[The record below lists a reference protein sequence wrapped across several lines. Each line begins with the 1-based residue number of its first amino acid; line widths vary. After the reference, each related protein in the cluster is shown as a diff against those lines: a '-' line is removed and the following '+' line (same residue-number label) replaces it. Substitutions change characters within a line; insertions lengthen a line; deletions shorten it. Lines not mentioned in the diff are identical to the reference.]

1 MKNGLI
7 SFHCLTAYPP
17 SNPNR
22 DELGQ
27 PKTAVVGGVTRQRIS
42 SQSIKRAWRL
52 SEPMQE
58 LDANNSIRTRM
69 LCPELKKLLVGLE
82 RTEKEAQAWA
92 EEIAGAFGKVDKKK
106 GKHAEMV
113 VFDQSE
119 WDGALEYARQC
130 HESNQ
135 APTEDGAKALR
146 RQTVSIDCALFGRM
160 RANAPDLNRD
170 AAMAVSHPLSVNKA
184 LIEADF
190 WTSVDDLS
198 REGDSAEAG
207 SGGMGDVEFG
217 SALYYT
223 FAQLSVDSLIANLAL
238 EGLREEAQA
247 RALAPA
253 VIDALVTAI
262 ATATPS
268 GHRTTFGNVV
278 RASYLRVEC
287 GQSSGNLF
295 CQAYEKPINGALP
308 AIEALRAAADQ
319 QARAYGLEQKVIEL
333 SVPEGIGSLR
343 EIQEQLKALLAAYT
357 G

>member
-27 PKTAVVGGVTRQRIS
+27 PKTAVVAGVTRQRIS

-52 SEPMQE
+52 STPMQE
-58 LDANNSIRTRM
+58 IDAQNAVRTRT
-69 LCPELKKLLVGLE
+69 LCPELKSALIALGRGE
-82 RTEKEAQAWA
+82 EEAQTWA
-92 EEIAGAFGKVDKKK
+92 EEIAGAFGKIKK

-113 VFDQSE
+113 VYDRAE
-119 WDGALEYARQC
+119 WDASFKYAEQC
-130 HESNQ
+130 HENGTP
-135 APTEDGAKALR
+135 PTKEGAEDLR

-170 AAMAVSHPLSVNKA
+170 AAVAVSHPLSVNKA

-198 REGDSAEAG
+198 REGDSADSG

-223 FAQLSVDSLIANLAL
+223 FAQLSFDSLVGNLTLA
-238 EGLREEAQA
+238 GLREEAQA
-247 RALAPA
+247 KALAPA
-253 VIDALVTAI
+253 VVDALVAAI

-278 RASYLRVEC
+278 RASYLRVEF
-287 GQSSGNLF
+287 GESSGNLF
-295 CQAYEKPINGALP
+295 CQAYEKPINGTQA
-308 AIEALRAAADQ
+308 AIDALRVAADQ
-319 QARAYGLEQKVIEL
+319 QARAYGLEQKVLEL
-333 SVPEGIGSLR
+333 AVPEGAGSLQKIR
-343 EIQEQLKALLAAYT
+343 EGIKTVLAAYN